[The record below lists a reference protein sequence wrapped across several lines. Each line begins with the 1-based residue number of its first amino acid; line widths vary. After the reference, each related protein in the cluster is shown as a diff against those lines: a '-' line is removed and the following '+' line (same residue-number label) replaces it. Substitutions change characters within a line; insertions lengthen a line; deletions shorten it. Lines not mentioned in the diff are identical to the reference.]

1 MEEQPPADLLQGAL
15 HLKPLRR
22 SKRRRKRRRR
32 NQTRIW
38 ASVFS
43 TRSTWIWRDGR
54 WQLTKGGMRHGIM
67 FIQVSMTAHEWKNS
81 KICRHESC
89 TRTHV
94 YVSLL
99 SKPCIGPDDR
109 IFGVHVVKRCLEHVT
124 TPLSLAKVLIGELAM
139 ERRIGPVLS
148 VLSAQILPKASTPV
162 TLGNDRSH
170 HPVAVRAHCQDY
182 LDHYT
187 IFKAS
192 RWQTPRR
199 YGHL

>member
-1 MEEQPPADLLQGAL
+1 MEEQPPVDLLQGAL

-43 TRSTWIWRDGR
+43 TRSTWIWRDGG
-54 WQLTKGGMRHGIM
+54 WQLTKGGMRRGIM

-124 TPLSLAKVLIGELAM
+124 TSLSLAKVLIGDLAM
-139 ERRIGPVLS
+139 EDVLAQCILFSQLRYCPKRPRQSPWGMTGPIIRSLSERIV
-148 VLSAQILPKASTPV
+148 K
-162 TLGNDRSH
+162 
-170 HPVAVRAHCQDY
+170 
-182 LDHYT
+182 T
-187 IFKAS
+187 I
-192 RWQTPRR
+192 
-199 YGHL
+199 